1 MNACYSKD
9 TNCNSDILVKALG
22 YHSGLFNT
30 DDNISKHK
38 TKQIKNKMAYH

>member
-1 MNACYSKD
+1 MLLKGHKWQLIG
-9 TNCNSDILVKALG
+9 ILVKALG